1 MLISSHNVNVTTSN
15 ESYLHKYHPLNIK
28 PFALLVIKMA
38 WLPSTN
44 IYDNQIVQQ
53 NKTSVA
59 PNPPKF
65 L

>member
-1 MLISSHNVNVTTSN
+1 
-15 ESYLHKYHPLNIK
+15 
-28 PFALLVIKMA
+28 MA

-53 NKTSVA
+53 SKTSVA